1 MSEKEEFYDEEIAPV
16 LLDLANKCAERGL
29 HFLAQVEYEPGE
41 FGLTRKFADDP
52 HLAMVMLYICA
63 MTKNNVDSYI
73 INLLRYLHQEGID
86 ASASMILRPYLR
98 EHEPVELPSGSNV
111 THIVIAD

>member
-1 MSEKEEFYDEEIAPV
+1 MNEKEQFYDEEIAPV

-52 HLAMVMLYICA
+52 HLAMIMLELCA
-63 MTKNNVDSYI
+63 RSQHNIDSFI
-73 INLLRYLHQEGID
+73 IGLLRYTNENDID
-86 ASASMILRPYLR
+86 ISGSIILRQYLR
-98 EHEPVELPSGSNV
+98 DPQPMDAPEAGRTVQ
-111 THIVIAD
+111 IAIIS